1 MPGRNRTGPLGQGAM
16 SGRGLGDCRGT
27 AAQNEAPTFGRGRG
41 MGGGGG
47 MGRGQGLGRGQGMGR
62 GFGRGLAGQ
71 IVDDVSAGQNQAELE
86 REIEELKKRLE
97 AVEK

>member
-1 MPGRNRTGPLGQGAM
+1 M

>member
-27 AAQNEAPTFGRGRG
+27 AAQNEAPAFGRGRG
-41 MGGGGG
+41 MGAGGG
-47 MGRGQGLGRGQGMGR
+47 MGRGRGQGLGRG
-62 GFGRGLAGQ
+62 FGRGLGGQIADDAPAGQ
-71 IVDDVSAGQNQAELE
+71 SQAELE
-86 REIEELKKRLE
+86 REIEELKKRLK

>member
-1 MPGRNRTGPLGQGAM
+1 
-16 SGRGLGDCRGT
+16 
-27 AAQNEAPTFGRGRG
+27 
-41 MGGGGG
+41 
-47 MGRGQGLGRGQGMGR
+47 MGR

>member
-47 MGRGQGLGRGQGMGR
+47 MGRGQGLGRG
-62 GFGRGLAGQ
+62 FGRGLAGQ

>member
-47 MGRGQGLGRGQGMGR
+47 MGRGQGLGRG
-62 GFGRGLAGQ
+62 FGRGLAGQ

-86 REIEELKKRLE
+86 RKIEELKKRLE